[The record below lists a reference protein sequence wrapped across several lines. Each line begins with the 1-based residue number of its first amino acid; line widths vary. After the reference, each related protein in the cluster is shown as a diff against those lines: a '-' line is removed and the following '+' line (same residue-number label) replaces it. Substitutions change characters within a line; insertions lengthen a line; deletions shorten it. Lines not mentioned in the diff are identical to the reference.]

1 MSGSEWWDKIRKRY
15 EELYP
20 RGRAEKP
27 AEPVE
32 ELKTD
37 DRTPL
42 RDAVKKAIPHPNNRR
57 EVLHK
62 LITKT
67 VRAVAHWRKQEPD
80 WWTKPI
86 IARLGNQLAEL
97 KTLIED
103 PEEKEVSWENPW
115 IETRYPVRLQ
125 TDSTGSWGGST
136 TKVKPLIPDLLN
148 EEDLNPTNSEQLE
161 EVIYSGLHPVEYD
174 LFQKLTRYL
183 AYRKRGDAI
192 DFIAPG
198 DLYGNLASEYEKDT
212 KDLSEEERARYIELT
227 NEGLFQPFTL
237 FLGRCDWV
245 DELRQERMIDALEEK
260 TGLSPFIHQPDVG
273 ITGTDEEGHEFDL
286 TLVLEVYPLVIEE
299 DEDGHFLQAYYPVMA
314 GFMFWP
320 EELNPGTWKQ
330 EDRESLWE
338 SVFHLIWR
346 LQDELKEGAEEK
358 KAREDAPAEETKA
371 ETKTTFTDE
380 TGEELYPLSE
390 EDFRQLDE
398 QFGDRLKQQAGPP
411 RTFPLALPS
420 YARMSNEAEEII
432 KHVHRVRLPSKWST
446 LPWWQQIV
454 NNYIDDLLEN
464 EGERAFEDI
473 RKTTGDREER
483 GPLLKRRHKAGG
495 EEEIFLTNE
504 AAQLLR
510 KRHGLGRGFIEV
522 KGIGQQYLV
531 RIFETPQGGLLEIG
545 LSWAGLAGPLVDEWR
560 EKRRQQL
567 EEEKQKWQA
576 PLLFEDLDAGERRRL
591 DTLMEQARLWDDG
604 RRVMEMVLGQVS
616 AQRSN
621 VVEIPAE
628 AFRVLLWP
636 TNARTRT
643 YSTQWK
649 RHVDGILSALHAM
662 TFFYRTHGSE
672 SAKGYG
678 SFIGEWDYLGRGKG
692 GHGDG
697 IYVLDVQPGF
707 LGCLRLFES
716 TKTRLRSGREAL
728 YLDFGKN
735 LSKDEKGELSGQG
748 GYLTFDAGRA
758 FYNSAAGFTHSQEN
772 LVKWIDHELTKKRD
786 RARKENKGRQVRPN
800 APDANS
806 PRVYDRAFCPLLP
819 EGRGYYGTLG
829 HFDKNPEAGFTLGGT
844 GSRLSR
850 HTAGILAEIGY
861 RLPSGP
867 WCIRKDE
874 VLKSALGDLKAVVV
888 EYFGGVVAG
897 HLGNEWIPLERF
909 RDLNEKELC
918 HKLKV
923 LCFVPEDY
931 RSKHRANFEEATGY
945 RVTENQKE
953 AERAAGEVVDEE
965 EEDMEV
971 QPETAAVP
979 EIPDNIPSARNAF
992 RGLPLRERLQEVMRR
1007 RKVSGAALAV
1017 LFGVTKMT
1025 VSRWLR
1031 GEKPIAEDAVPLLV
1045 RWIESGTAPTA
1056 EELAARR
1063 SRKDEP

>member
-20 RGRAEKP
+20 RARAEKP
-27 AEPVE
+27 TEPVE

-37 DRTPL
+37 DGTPL
-42 RDAVKKAIPHPNNRR
+42 HEVVKKAIPHPKKRR
-57 EVLHK
+57 KLLHK

-67 VRAVAHWRKQEPD
+67 VRGVAHLRKQDPD
-80 WWTKPI
+80 WWTKTI
-86 IARLGNQLAEL
+86 IACLGNQLAKL
-97 KTLIED
+97 KDLIED
-103 PEEKEVSWENPW
+103 PEEKEVSWEHPW
-115 IETRYPVRLQ
+115 VETQYPVTLKWFKKG
-125 TDSTGSWGGST
+125 DGLHWGGEGAN
-136 TKVKPLIPDLLN
+136 VRPLVWHYPTEADVDLTS
-148 EEDLNPTNSEQLE
+148 EEGIEG
-161 EVIYSGLHPVEYD
+161 VIFSALHQVEYE
-174 LFQKLTRYL
+174 LFGKLTR
-183 AYRKRGDAI
+183 
-192 DFIAPG
+192 
-198 DLYGNLASEYEKDT
+198 NLAWLKKGDEVSHILPGAIYKDT
-212 KDLSEEERARYIELT
+212 ALQVEKLKEGLSEEERARYTELT
-227 NEGLFQPFTL
+227 DEILFQPFTL
-237 FLGRCDWV
+237 WLGKWGEN
-245 DELRQERMIDALEEK
+245 DEDYPPDESDPLTEACFHHI
-260 TGLSPFIHQPDVG
+260 PDVG
-273 ITGTDEEGHEFDL
+273 ISGTDESGTEFSVSL
-286 TLVLEVYPLVIEE
+286 ILEIHPLLIEVDE
-299 DEDGHFLQAYYPVMA
+299 DENFLQAYYPVVA
-314 GFMFWP
+314 GLRFWP
-320 EELNPGTWKQ
+320 EDLDVSRWPAE
-330 EDRESLWE
+330 EREKLWE
-338 SVFHLIWR
+338 SIHQLIMG
-346 LQDELKEGAEEK
+346 LVEEM
-358 KAREDAPAEETKA
+358 EAEETPSGGEAEPEA
-371 ETKTTFTDE
+371 ETPGKEETPETFTN
-380 TGEELYPLSE
+380 PPA
-390 EDFRQLDE
+390 QAAAVIAE
-398 QFGDRLKQQAGPP
+398 QTAAPVAGPP

-420 YARMSNEAEEII
+420 YARMSNEAEEIL

-446 LPWWQQIV
+446 LPRWEQLV
-454 NNYIDDLLEN
+454 HDYIEDLLAN
-464 EGERAFEDI
+464 EGERAFENI
-473 RKTTGDREER
+473 RGTTGDPEER

-495 EEEIFLTNE
+495 GEEIFLTRE
-504 AAQLLR
+504 AEQLLR
-510 KRHGLGRGFIEV
+510 KKHGLGRGFIEV

-560 EKRRQQL
+560 KKRRQQL
-567 EEEKQKWQA
+567 KEEKRKWEA

-591 DTLMEQARLWDDG
+591 DALMEQARLWDDG

-616 AQRSN
+616 GQHKN
-621 VVEIPAE
+621 PVEIPAE

-636 TNARTRT
+636 NNARTRT
-643 YSTQWK
+643 YSPQWK
-649 RHVDGILSALHAM
+649 RRVDGILSALHAM

-678 SFIGEWDYLGRGKG
+678 SFIGEWDYIGRGKG
-692 GHGDG
+692 SHGDG
-697 IYVLDVQPGF
+697 VYVLDVQPGF

-728 YLDFGKN
+728 YLDFGKD

-758 FYNSAAGFTHSQEN
+758 FYNSAAGFTPSQEN

-806 PRVYDRAFCPLLP
+806 PRLYDRAFCPLLP
-819 EGRGYYGTLG
+819 EGRAYYGTLG

-861 RLPSGP
+861 FLPSGP
-867 WCIRKDE
+867 WCARKDE

-897 HLGNEWIPLERF
+897 RLGNEWIPLERF

-931 RSKHRANFEEATGY
+931 RSRHRANFEEATGY

-953 AERAAGEVVDEE
+953 AERAAWDVMDGE

-971 QPETAAVP
+971 QTETAAVP
-979 EIPDNIPSARNAF
+979 EIPDNIPSVRNAF
-992 RGLPLRERLQEVMRR
+992 RGLPLRERLQEVMKRR
-1007 RKVSGAALAV
+1007 QVSGAALAA

-1031 GEKPIAEDAVPLLV
+1031 GEKPIAEDAVPLLI

-1063 SRKDEP
+1063 SRKDES

>member
-1 MSGSEWWDKIRKRY
+1 MSGSDWWDKIRKRY

-20 RGRAEKP
+20 RARAEKS

-37 DRTPL
+37 DGTPL
-42 RDAVKKAIPHPNNRR
+42 HEAVKKAIPHPKKRR
-57 EVLHK
+57 KLLHK

-67 VRAVAHWRKQEPD
+67 VRGVAHLRKQDPD
-80 WWTKPI
+80 WWTKTI
-86 IARLGNQLAEL
+86 IACLGNQLAEL

-125 TDSTGSWGGST
+125 TDSTGSWGGTT
-136 TKVKPLIPDLLN
+136 TKVKPLIPGLPN
-148 EEDLNPTNSEQLE
+148 EEDFNPTNPEQLE
-161 EVIYSGLHPVEYD
+161 EVIYSGLHLVEYD

-183 AYRKRGDAI
+183 AYRKRGDEV
-192 DFIAPG
+192 DFLIPGTIYG
-198 DLYGNLASEYEKDT
+198 DLGAQIEKDR
-212 KDLSEEERARYIELT
+212 EELPEEHRARHIELT

-260 TGLSPFIHQPDVG
+260 TGWSPFIHQPDVG
-273 ITGTDEEGHEFDL
+273 ISGTDEEGHEFDL

-299 DEDGHFLQAYYPVMA
+299 DEKDGHFLQAYYPVVA
-314 GFMFWP
+314 GFMVWGDG
-320 EELNPGTWKQ
+320 PGPAKWKPDEQ
-330 EDRESLWE
+330 ESLWE
-338 SVFHLIWR
+338 AIFHLIWR
-346 LQDELKEGAEEK
+346 LQDELKEGAEEE
-358 KAREDAPAEETKA
+358 KAQEAAPPAQETKA
-371 ETKTTFTDE
+371 KTETTFTDE
-380 TGEELYPLSE
+380 TGEKLRPLSE
-390 EDFRQLDE
+390 ESLRQLDE
-398 QFGDRLKQQAGPP
+398 QFGDRLKEQAGPP

-446 LPWWQQIV
+446 LPRWEQLVQD
-454 NNYIDDLLEN
+454 YIEDLLAN
-464 EGERAFEDI
+464 EGERAFQNI
-473 RKTTGDREER
+473 RGTTGDPEEH

-495 EEEIFLTNE
+495 EEEVFLTRE
-504 AAQLLR
+504 AEQLLR
-510 KRHGLGRGFIEV
+510 KKHGLGRGFIEV

-567 EEEKQKWQA
+567 EEEKRKWEA

-591 DTLMEQARLWDDG
+591 DALMEQARLWDDG

-616 AQRSN
+616 AQHKN
-621 VVEIPAE
+621 PVEIPAE

-636 TNARTRT
+636 NNARTRT
-643 YSTQWK
+643 YSPQWK
-649 RHVDGILSALHAM
+649 RRVDGILSALHAM

-678 SFIGEWDYLGRGKG
+678 SFIGEWDYIGRGKG

-697 IYVLDVQPGF
+697 VYVLDVQPGF

-728 YLDFGKN
+728 YLDFGKD

-758 FYNSAAGFTHSQEN
+758 FYNSAAGFTPSQEN

-819 EGRGYYGTLG
+819 EGRSYYGTLG

-850 HTAGILAEIGY
+850 HTAGILAELGY

-867 WCIRKDE
+867 WCARKDE

-897 HLGNEWIPLERF
+897 RLGNEWIPLERF

-931 RSKHRANFEEATGY
+931 RSRHRANFEEATGY

-953 AERAAGEVVDEE
+953 AERAAWEVMDGE

-971 QPETAAVP
+971 QTETAAVP
-979 EIPDNIPSARNAF
+979 EIPDNIPSVRNAF
-992 RGLPLRERLQEVMRR
+992 RGLPLRERLQEVMKR
-1007 RKVSGAALAV
+1007 RKVSGAALAS
-1017 LFGVTKMT
+1017 LFGVSKMT
-1025 VSRWLR
+1025 VSYWIT
-1031 GEKPIAEDAVPLLV
+1031 GKKPIAEDAVPLLV

-1063 SRKDEP
+1063 RHP